1 MKKRYWVLKRVS
13 VILIL
18 FVLFT
23 KMHAQKVPTNNI
35 PKLEI
40 SAEKLLIAS
49 AICFFILY
57 PLFLYFRESKRKRAT
72 QRELIREKELL
83 SLLLEKSDIY
93 TWKYVESTNT
103 FSCDKE
109 FFEHLDMPFRT
120 FTLQEMT
127 EAIHPEDR
135 TDVLA
140 TFYRIKTQPDSKT
153 HTQCRY
159 NFNGKGYIW
168 YELRYA
174 NPTETMSESASII
187 GLITNIQHFKDKEE
201 ELMKAKDL
209 AIEAE
214 LKQSFLAN
222 MSHEIRTPLNAIVGF
237 SSILSEYIQNEDM
250 KEYVHIIEE
259 NNQLLLQLINDILD
273 ISRIEA
279 GILEFVE
286 GNMNVN
292 DTLHEIYTT
301 VKLKITSDIDIRFLP
316 GLEQCIIH
324 TIPKRVKQ
332 VINNYV
338 SNAIKHTPK
347 GYIDI
352 GYNVPQEGKIRF
364 FVRDTGTGI
373 PAEKQKHIFERFVKL
388 DSFKQ
393 GTGLG
398 LSICTM
404 IAERMNGEIGVNSV
418 QGKGSEFWFKIPY
431 TPVEAYTL
439 SQ

>member
-1 MKKRYWVLKRVS
+1 
-13 VILIL
+13 
-18 FVLFT
+18 
-23 KMHAQKVPTNNI
+23 
-35 PKLEI
+35 
-40 SAEKLLIAS
+40 
-49 AICFFILY
+49 
-57 PLFLYFRESKRKRAT
+57 
-72 QRELIREKELL
+72 
-83 SLLLEKSDIY
+83 
-93 TWKYVESTNT
+93 
-103 FSCDKE
+103 
-109 FFEHLDMPFRT
+109 
-120 FTLQEMT
+120 
-127 EAIHPEDR
+127 
-135 TDVLA
+135 
-140 TFYRIKTQPDSKT
+140 
-153 HTQCRY
+153 
-159 NFNGKGYIW
+159 
-168 YELRYA
+168 
-174 NPTETMSESASII
+174 
-187 GLITNIQHFKDKEE
+187 
-201 ELMKAKDL
+201 
-209 AIEAE
+209 
-214 LKQSFLAN
+214 
-222 MSHEIRTPLNAIVGF
+222 
-237 SSILSEYIQNEDM
+237 
-250 KEYVHIIEE
+250 
-259 NNQLLLQLINDILD
+259 
-273 ISRIEA
+273 
-279 GILEFVE
+279 
-286 GNMNVN
+286 MNVN